1 MTGKTIRFRD
11 LPPDER
17 KELIAAL
24 ESDVATLR
32 YVAGD
37 RIEDLCESVQDA
49 VNEVIAKC
57 RECGMRYEQDF
68 DDLRIQAYAFP
79 RPVGKGISWGLN
91 SLVTGINTKRGIVE

>member
-1 MTGKTIRFRD
+1 MNPYTLHREGLISREERD
-11 LPPDER
+11 RQLA
-17 KELIAAL
+17 I
-24 ESDVATLR
+24 
-32 YVAGD
+32 GD

-49 VNEVIAKC
+49 VREVIAKC

-68 DDLRIQAYAFP
+68 EDLRIQAYAFP